1 MNLPDTLLNL
11 PVEDLEEITKHF
23 AREQTEYELVDV
35 LRATRA
41 EDGGLSIEDIARVI
55 SERFDSVEV
64 KALINA
70 LQTHED

>member
-35 LRATRA
+35 LRAT
-41 EDGGLSIEDIARVI
+41 
-55 SERFDSVEV
+55 
-64 KALINA
+64 
-70 LQTHED
+70 HED